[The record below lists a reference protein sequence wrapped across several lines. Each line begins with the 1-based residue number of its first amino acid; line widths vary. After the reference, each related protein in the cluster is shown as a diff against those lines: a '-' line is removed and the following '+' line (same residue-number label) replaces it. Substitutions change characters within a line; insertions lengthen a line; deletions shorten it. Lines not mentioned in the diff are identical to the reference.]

1 MIQTNERFYDEVLN
15 LLRFAGHTNA
25 TMPIYINHTFKQ
37 VVYFDTNKLL
47 STDAALSGLDITAIN
62 ISHLFNLGNELFESE
77 FPDKKIGY
85 YSVEIVSSIEDRSQ
99 AAYDI
104 HRLLHPTFD
113 ESDTVM
119 IFCHNDKFMLSI
131 TKSNEDIVLSDWYD
145 RYSDVDKIAEMIDI
159 SDFSFDSISDFISE
173 FIYKIARN
181 YYLYPTPTGLEIYDY
196 LPVYQSNIIFET
208 WEKDEIKEFVY
219 DLMNKSQSEYGY
231 DYVAPCN
238 ISDVNYNR
246 IYDELE
252 TLSLDLEIDE
262 EIPETLFDEDELF
275 DDDKLEN
282 EDDQIYIEDLD
293 DNDLHDIPSEVINNP
308 ILLVKW
314 LNNKG

>member
-1 MIQTNERFYDEVLN
+1 VFQTNERFYDEVLN
-15 LLRFAGHTNA
+15 LLRFAGHTN
-25 TMPIYINHTFKQ
+25 TTVPIYINHTFKQ
-37 VVYFDTNKLL
+37 VVYFDTNKIL
-47 STDAALSGLDITAIN
+47 STDVALSGLDIIAIN
-62 ISHLFNLGNELFESE
+62 ISHLFNLENELFESE
-77 FPDKKIGY
+77 LQDKIGY
-85 YSVEIVSSIEDRSQ
+85 YSVEIVSSLEDRSQ

-104 HRLLHPTFD
+104 HRLLHPTF
-113 ESDTVM
+113 EEISTVM
-119 IFCHNDKFMLSI
+119 FFCHNDKFMLSI

-145 RYSDVDKIAEMIDI
+145 RYSDADMVAEMIDI
-159 SDFSFDSISDFISE
+159 SEFSFDSTSNFISE
-173 FIYKIARN
+173 FIYKIARS
-181 YYLYPTPTGLEIYDY
+181 YYLHPAPTGLEIYDY
-196 LPVYQSNIIFET
+196 LPVHQPDVIFET
-208 WEKDEIKEFVY
+208 WGKDEIKGFVD
-219 DLMNKSQSEYGY
+219 DLMNKSRSEYGY

-314 LNNKG
+314 LNNKV